1 MAGLFRTVLAIAAL
15 GALLAGCAGG
25 TTPPG
30 TLGSRSAKTSS
41 PVTVARPKVPASEA
55 TFAFEP
61 FIGVPGNTAD
71 ELSRKIGEK
80 ARLENLKLVRRVDGE
95 ATYRVRGYLTA
106 AGNKDSAV
114 VSYVFDVFSG
124 DQRLYRF
131 NGQEISDGTR
141 GDPWAGVDSDALE
154 NMASRIVLSLKSWL
168 GQ

>member
-1 MAGLFRTVLAIAAL
+1 MAGRLWIALASVGL
-15 GALLAGCAGG
+15 GAALAGCAGNSG
-25 TTPPG
+25 
-30 TLGSRSAKTSS
+30 S
-41 PVTVARPKVPASEA
+41 PVPKGFTSAPATTVARPRVPASEA

-80 ARLENLKLVRRVDGE
+80 AKLENLKLVRRVDGE

-106 AGNKDSAV
+106 AGNENGKTIA
-114 VSYVFDVFSG
+114 YVFDVFSG

-131 NGQEISDGTR
+131 NGQEIADGSR
-141 GDPWAGVDSDALE
+141 GDPWAGVESESLDNIA
-154 NMASRIVLSLKSWL
+154 ARVVLALKSWL